1 MTLRNNRRQIDWQ
14 KDEIKSYTVVTAYG
28 DFVTEV
34 IGTREFISN
43 LLQEM
48 RDRFGDLRIEENSS
62 QKPLDN

>member
-1 MTLRNNRRQIDWQ
+1 MTLQNNRRQIDWQ
-14 KDEIKSYTVVTAYG
+14 KDEIKSYTVVTAHG

-34 IGTREFISN
+34 IGTRKFIDS

-48 RDRFGDLRIEENSS
+48 RDRYGDLRIEENSS